1 MILDQ
6 LSNAGLYLGL
16 HRRLARAFDF
26 LVQTNLEDLE
36 DGRHEIDG
44 DDIFALLS
52 RDQGK
57 GQERARVEHHRDYLD
72 IQHVIRGEDRIGW
85 MPTACCQRLAS
96 DFQPDGDVA
105 FYYDRPESWLLVPAG
120 SFAIFFPGDA
130 HAPLGGEG
138 AVFKAVVKVLL
149 R

>member
-6 LSNAGLYLGL
+6 LANARLYLAL
-16 HRRLARAFDF
+16 HPRLARGFEF
-26 LVQTNLEDLE
+26 LEQPDLQDRE

-44 DDIFALLS
+44 DQVFALLS
-52 RDQGK
+52 RDPGK
-57 GQERARVEHHRDYLD
+57 GQEQARIEHHRNYLD
-72 IQHVIRGEDRIGW
+72 IQYVIRGEDRIGW

-96 DFQPDGDVA
+96 DFEPGGDVA
-105 FYYDRPESWLLVPAG
+105 FYFDRPTSWLVVPAG
-120 SFAIFFPGDA
+120 SFAIFFPSDA

-149 R
+149 G